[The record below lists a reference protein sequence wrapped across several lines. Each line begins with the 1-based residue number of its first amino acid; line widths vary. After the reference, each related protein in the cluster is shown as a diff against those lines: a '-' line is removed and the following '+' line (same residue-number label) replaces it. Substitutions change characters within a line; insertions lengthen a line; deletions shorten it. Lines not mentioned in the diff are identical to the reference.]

1 MKINES
7 ANSNIRKDAL
17 PNVFIVTLEGSI
29 LHEKINI
36 LGVLQRSADTGL
48 IVVWANHPYPSAS
61 PLGGSS
67 KFGEKLE
74 SFVHH
79 LVISYF
85 EVYFFV
91 IRDLG
96 SSSDIRCTLR

>member
-61 PLGGSS
+61 PLGARGGGQ
-67 KFGEKLE
+67 KFGESFFGVPSPELRAE
-74 SFVHH
+74 SGGV
-79 LVISYF
+79 
-85 EVYFFV
+85 E
-91 IRDLG
+91 
-96 SSSDIRCTLR
+96 T